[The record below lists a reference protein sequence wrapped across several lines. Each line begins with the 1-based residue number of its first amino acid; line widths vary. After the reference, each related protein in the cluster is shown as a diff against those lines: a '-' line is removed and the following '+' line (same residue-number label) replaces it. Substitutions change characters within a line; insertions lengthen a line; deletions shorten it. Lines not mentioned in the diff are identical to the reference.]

1 MRTLFTFAL
10 LSAIAFSGVAV
21 GQEETDQIS
30 VVAVEATET
39 SDETP
44 ASIVDLGPAPSDE
57 EIDTARQDIENETSI
72 VEEGVATVTVAGDQF
87 LDQGVTY
94 PENIIFQDCCCQSGM
109 IAPVVYQSPL
119 IDGVVEGA
127 SEISLDGSVE
137 NAVNVDPIADASS
150 VVESPITEAAPIY
163 TDGGVVT
170 EGSPIVEGE
179 PIVVQ
184 GDSVVS
190 GSPSCGCNQ
199 GAVPAAI
206 PTEGLI
212 SSSAPAVSYQ
222 SAPVATFSSP
232 APVVAAPCC
241 PQARRGFF
249 RRLMGR

>member
-1 MRTLFTFAL
+1 
-10 LSAIAFSGVAV
+10 
-21 GQEETDQIS
+21 
-30 VVAVEATET
+30 VEATET

-57 EIDTARQDIENETSI
+57 EIDTARQDIENATSI

-127 SEISLDGSVE
+127 SEISLDGT
-137 NAVNVDPIADASS
+137 VDAEPIADATS
-150 VVESPITEAAPIY
+150 VVESPITESAPIY
-163 TDGGVVT
+163 TEGGVVT

-179 PIVVQ
+179 PIVVE
-184 GDSVVS
+184 GESVVT
-190 GSPSCGCNQ
+190 GTPSCGCNQ
-199 GAVPAAI
+199 GTVPAAI